1 MPGKNYP
8 STRKQSAQPKLAPAA
23 VTNIAIQ
30 GYEGSFHQEA
40 AQLYFGNEINIVPC
54 DSFRSLIKSVTQDDQ
69 TTAAIMAIENSIAGS
84 ILPNYNLI
92 LNSDLQITGEIYLHI
107 QQQLMVNPGVGIG
120 DIREVHSHPM
130 ALLQCIDF
138 LESHPGWKLVETE
151 DTALSAKHLHQYH
164 HKHAAAI
171 AGKLAATLY
180 GLEILAEN
188 IHSIANNY
196 TRFLILHRNES
207 TVIPEGA
214 NKASVN
220 FHTSHTKG
228 ALAQVLSIISEHW
241 INLSKLQSM
250 PIPQNQWTYSF
261 HVDMEFD
268 DLSQFEAALEEM
280 SAYTEGIKVLGIY
293 KNGKN

>member
-1 MPGKNYP
+1 MPGK
-8 STRKQSAQPKLAPAA
+8 SSLSSQKISAQNSDRNPAG
-23 VTNIAIQ
+23 TIAIQ

-40 AQLYFGNEINIVPC
+40 AQLYFGNDIKIVPC
-54 DSFRSLIKSVTQDDQ
+54 DSFRSLVKSASSDKI
-69 TTAAIMAIENSIAGS
+69 TTAAVMAIENSIAGS

-107 QQQLMVNPGVGIG
+107 QQQLMANPGVRMEE
-120 DIREVHSHPM
+120 IREIHSHPM

-138 LESHPGWKLVETE
+138 LELHPGWKLVETE

-171 AGKLAATLY
+171 AGRFAASLY

-196 TRFLILHRNES
+196 TRFLILHKNENS
-207 TVIPEGA
+207 IVAEGA

-268 DLSQFEAALEEM
+268 DILQFEAAIEEM
-280 SAYTEGIKVLGIY
+280 SSYTESIKVLGIY